1 MKPQREAFGL
11 PNHETHVERQLSSI
25 NYKFRILVWIH
36 VVGFVSGLIT
46 TICVSVIAS
55 RYWGQARAPAA
66 LARPSALSPASA
78 RSRRDHRG
86 GRPGAGAGHVQRR
99 VQPDA
104 AGG

>member
-66 LARPSALSPASA
+66 LARPSAGRCA
-78 RSRRDHRG
+78 RG
-86 GRPGAGAGHVQRR
+86 GAGHRGARGAQRR
-99 VQPDA
+99 A
-104 AGG
+104 RHR